1 MELAALVGYSV
12 SSLAVG
18 LASGLLPVLN
28 TEAYLLALVALAP
41 RDALPAA
48 VLSVTA
54 GQMAA
59 KGLLYGVGSGAMSAR
74 PFRARQ
80 ARVAALTQR
89 LSTLRV
95 STAALVFASA
105 VTGVPPF
112 YLVSLAAGSL
122 RYSLARF
129 LLVGGSGRLLR
140 FAALVALPRLLG
152 AGR

>member
-28 TEAYLLALVALAP
+28 TEAYLLGLAALAP

-48 VLSVTA
+48 VLCVTA
-54 GQMAA
+54 GQMVA

-74 PFRARQ
+74 PLRARQ
-80 ARVAALTQR
+80 AGVTALTQR

>member
-12 SSLAVG
+12 SSLAMG

-59 KGLLYGVGSGAMSAR
+59 KGLLYGVGSGATSSR
-74 PFRARQ
+74 IFRARE

-95 STAALVFASA
+95 STAAVVFASA

-112 YLVSLAAGSL
+112 YLVSVAAGSL

-140 FAALVALPRLLG
+140 FAAVVALPRLLG
-152 AGR
+152 AAR